1 MNKLRN
7 LLTTNFFPLSLIILG
22 LIIRLAMINMP
33 NSWLLT
39 NILSDDA
46 FYYFKLAQNMAAGLG
61 STFDGW
67 QETNGYH
74 PLWLWLIVPIFKNSQ
89 SIWQPIQITLIL
101 SAIINALTNLGLL
114 AIISKYTKN
123 IWIKVLGIFVF
134 VFNPFNIYESIN
146 GLETGLA
153 LLFLVLFIL
162 VAINLKNKKSFWLF
176 ILWGIIGAAMM
187 LARLDN
193 VFYYIAG
200 LAWIFFTQD
209 KKWQKVFVVGLTSTV
224 LVLPW
229 LIWSKLKFG
238 TILTSS
244 GSASTIV
251 NHHLIV
257 QDHGPGLAQQI
268 KAVFYSSYY
277 GLQMAITQTGAP
289 ELFLI
294 VFGLAL
300 AWLVGHKTL
309 SKKGYK
315 KYSVEVYLFLGFI
328 LLFLLNASLRWTYRT
343 WYFISINIYL
353 VLAIVWYL
361 QKIRHWWP
369 AKAKFY
375 ILFGILLAS
384 SFYISWSR
392 HLVNRDARQIQMQQ
406 ISIWANNNLPA
417 DTKIGVFNAGIQGY
431 FSNNKVVN
439 LDGLVNFPGY
449 RALAEYRL
457 WDYAQEE
464 GIEYLIDFDV
474 YLDYRYNAF
483 FGIDD
488 LKSRLELIE
497 HDLLEAQGPKD
508 IKVYK
513 IKK

>member
-1 MNKLRN
+1 MNKLKN
-7 LLTTNFFPLSLIILG
+7 LLNSNFLPLALIILG
-22 LIIRLAMINMP
+22 LIIRLAMIKMP

-67 QETNGYH
+67 QATNGYH
-74 PLWLWLIVPIFKNSQ
+74 PLWLWLITPIFKGVSGN
-89 SIWQPIQITLIL
+89 WQPIQITLIL

-114 AIISKYTKN
+114 TIISKYTKN

-162 VAINLKNKKSFWLF
+162 IGINLKNKNNLLIFVF
-176 ILWGIIGAAMM
+176 WGIIGAAMM

-200 LAWIFFTQD
+200 LAWIFFTQN
-209 KKWQKVFVVGLTSTV
+209 KKWQKVFITGISSSV

-257 QDHGPGLAQQI
+257 QDHGPSFAQQV
-268 KAVFYSSYY
+268 KAVIYSSYN

-294 VFGLAL
+294 LIGMAIVLFITQRDLL
-300 AWLVGHKTL
+300 KNN
-309 SKKGYK
+309 YK
-315 KYSVEVYLFLGFI
+315 KYNIEVYLFGGFV
-328 LLFLLNASLRWTYRT
+328 LLFLLNASLRWTFRT
-343 WYFISINIYL
+343 WYFISLNIFL
-353 VLAIVWYL
+353 VLGLVWYL
-361 QKIRHWWP
+361 QKTSHLW
-369 AKAKFY
+369 KAKIKIY
-375 ILFGILLAS
+375 ILFSILLAS
-384 SFYISWSR
+384 LFYISWSR
-392 HLVNRDARQIQMQQ
+392 HLANRDAKQIQMQQ

-431 FSNNKVVN
+431 FSKNKVVN

-449 RALAEYRL
+449 KALAEYRL
-457 WDYAQEE
+457 WNYAEE
-464 GIEYLIDFDV
+464 QGIEYLIDFDL
-474 YLDYRYNAF
+474 YLDYRYNSF

-488 LKSRLELIE
+488 LKSHLELVE
-497 HDLLEAQGPKD
+497 HDLIDAQGPKD